1 MNLNQPIII
10 PQFTSLPDVSE
21 QTQMG
26 KSTILAWEAMGK
38 FPKAV
43 RLSRNKRVWLQSD
56 IDSWMIEQRDKAAIK
71 SESVEVAEVK

>member
-1 MNLNQPIII
+1 MDFNQKSIT
-10 PQFTSLPDVSE
+10 PQFSSLPNISE

-26 KSTILAWEAMGK
+26 KSTILAWEALGK

-56 IDSWMIEQRDKAAIK
+56 IDSWMIEQKDKSSIK
-71 SESVEVAEVK
+71 AESIKVAEVK